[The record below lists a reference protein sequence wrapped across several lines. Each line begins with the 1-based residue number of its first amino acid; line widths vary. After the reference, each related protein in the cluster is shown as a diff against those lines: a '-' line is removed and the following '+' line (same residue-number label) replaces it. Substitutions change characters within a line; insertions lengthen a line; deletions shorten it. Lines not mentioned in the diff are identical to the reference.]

1 MLKHAASDAVARLA
15 PMSGQ
20 LMPPARRALAPSVVG
35 IVGAPGHCPAAASPH
50 WILVGTAHRGSR
62 SPDHNHASL
71 QVLRLSELPSPYQYC
86 TLYIPLNDIA

>member
-50 WILVGTAHRGSR
+50 WILVGTAHRGS
-62 SPDHNHASL
+62 SDLVFANKFNVDAL
-71 QVLRLSELPSPYQYC
+71 VG
-86 TLYIPLNDIA
+86 I